1 MRNMDGELFFRHKEH
16 GEIFRYDE
24 RLKDQPKL
32 ELVSRKKAFPHLY
45 APEGALDRVS
55 KVDISVPEEIA
66 NPPAQVAPEL
76 AAQLGK
82 TFSPVVLATP
92 KASKAAKPAMAPP
105 SSTGLREEL

>member
-1 MRNMDGELFFRHKEH
+1 MRNMDGELFLRHKEH

-32 ELVSRKKAFPHLY
+32 EVVSRKKAFPHLY

-55 KVDISVPEEIA
+55 QVDISIPEEIA
-66 NPPAQVAPEL
+66 NPPVQVAPEL

-92 KASKAAKPAMAPP
+92 KTNKVTKSAMTPP
-105 SSTGLREEL
+105 NVEGL